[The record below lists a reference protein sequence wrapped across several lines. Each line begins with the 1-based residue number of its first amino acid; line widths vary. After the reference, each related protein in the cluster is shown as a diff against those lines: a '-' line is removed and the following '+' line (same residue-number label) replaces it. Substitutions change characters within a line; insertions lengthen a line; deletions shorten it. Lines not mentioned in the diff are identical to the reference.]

1 MAVEALL
8 PALTG
13 YVIVIARGR
22 FVTTNIIGANI
33 K

>member
-13 YVIVIARGR
+13 YVIVIGRGR
-22 FVTTNIIGANI
+22 FVATGLIWCEC
-33 K
+33 